1 MDGAPVF
8 IKKTPS
14 IFMFSDTVSVFY
26 RIEIIFNEKGNLNR
40 KVFGDTRD
48 FVFSN
53 KYDPRIPGTAYPA
66 PLTFK
71 TNPLIKKIG
80 PIV

>member
-14 IFMFSDTVSVFY
+14 ICMFSDTVSFLY
-26 RIEIIFNEKGNLNR
+26 GIEIIFNEKGNLNR
-40 KVFGDTRD
+40 KVFGDTHKFIFPD
-48 FVFSN
+48 I
-53 KYDPRIPGTAYPA
+53 YDSRFPGTAYPA
-66 PLTFK
+66 PLAFK

-80 PIV
+80 SMV